1 MLQSTRTS
9 DTRRKRLDTIETA
22 TAFHEAFDTSI
33 ACLSNDCAEA
43 NLARPPILLTIV
55 CYSSWQHKTEAQDI
69 LVASSLNSLYIRF
82 NCQTLRKQG

>member
-1 MLQSTRTS
+1 MFQSTRTS

-33 ACLSNDCAEA
+33 ACLSDDCVGA
-43 NLARPPILLTIV
+43 NLARPPILLTTI
-55 CYSSWQHKTEAQDI
+55 WKPLWRNGTEAQDI
-69 LVASSLNSLYIRF
+69 VGARSLNSPYIHF